1 MKFFD
6 IYLRSKPPSF
16 EDYRLAA
23 KRRLPSPLFAFVDG
37 GSFYEETLSANH
49 SDLQKVQLRRRILK
63 DVAKID
69 TSTTVLGQTLS
80 FPLVLAPIGFAGLL
94 TRRGEEKAA
103 RAAASQG
110 IPFSLSA
117 ASILSIAQLASAA
130 PAPFWFQMSLF
141 KDRKYT
147 QYLLDQAQ
155 NAKCPVLLLT
165 VDFPMPGSRYR
176 YLRALAASR
185 LQRFWD
191 TFTHL
196 PWWLDVYCRRNPLVL
211 GNMPPTNLT
220 TIAQMRSW
228 MGDQID
234 TSATW
239 KDFAWLRDRWPGKL
253 VIKGVM
259 DPDDAMK
266 AKKMGADGIVVSNY
280 GARQLDT
287 TPSTIAVLPSIVQ
300 AVAGDM
306 DVLFDG
312 GIRTGLDLIKPLAL
326 GARACLIGRSWA
338 YPLASH
344 GEKGVSHMLT
354 LLRSELESVMTQCGS
369 RRIADLTSTVIFRGL

>member
-6 IYLRSKPPSF
+6 AYLRSKPPSL
-16 EDYRLAA
+16 EDYRLSA
-23 KRRLPSPLFAFVDG
+23 KRRLPATLFAFVDG
-37 GSFYEETLSANH
+37 GAFYEETLNANN

-63 DVAKID
+63 DVAKIN

-80 FPLVLAPIGFAGLL
+80 FPLILAPIGFAGLF
-94 TRRGEEKAA
+94 THQGEEKAA

-110 IPFSLSA
+110 VPFSLSA
-117 ASILSIAQLASAA
+117 ASILSIAQLARAV
-130 PAPFWFQMSLF
+130 PDPFWFQLSLF
-141 KDRKYT
+141 KDRGYT
-147 QYLLDQAQ
+147 QHLLEQAR
-155 NAKCPVLLLT
+155 NAQCPVLLLT

-176 YLRALAASR
+176 YLRTLAVSR
-185 LQRFWD
+185 LGRWWD
-191 TFTHL
+191 SLAHL
-196 PWWLDVYCRRNPLVL
+196 PWWLDVYCRRDPLVL

-220 TIAQMRSW
+220 TIAKMRTW
-228 MGDQID
+228 MGGQID

-259 DPDDAMK
+259 DPEDAVM
-266 AKKMGADGIVVSNY
+266 AKKMGADGIIVSNH

-287 TPSTIAVLPSIVQ
+287 TPSTLAVLPAIVQ

-312 GIRTGLDLIKPLAL
+312 GVRTGLDLIKPLAL
-326 GARACLIGRSWA
+326 GARACLVGRGWA

-344 GEKGVSHMLT
+344 GEKGVAHMLT
-354 LLRSELESVMTQCGS
+354 LLRSELESVMTQCGVT
-369 RRIADLTSTVIFRGL
+369 RIADLNHSIIYPG